1 MVRVD
6 CQNMSTG
13 GFHMQLTIVIS
24 LVFAV
29 FIAFFAVQNAG
40 VVVINF
46 LWYKISMSQAV
57 VILCSALIGVL
68 IMLPFDAVR
77 TIKHKL
83 KLKELTGENKRLKEE
98 LKKSEPKKEAAIPE
112 KPQVVDD
119 TSSIDNL

>member
-1 MVRVD
+1 
-6 CQNMSTG
+6 
-13 GFHMQLTIVIS
+13 MQITIVIS
-24 LVFAV
+24 LIFAV

-77 TIKHKL
+77 TIRHKL
-83 KLKELTGENKRLKEE
+83 KLKELSGENKKLTEA
-98 LKKSEPKKEAAIPE
+98 LKKAETEALNKTEAVNVTTVQE
-112 KPQVVDD
+112 QPQTIED
-119 TSSIDNL
+119 IDKMNNQ

>member
-1 MVRVD
+1 
-6 CQNMSTG
+6 
-13 GFHMQLTIVIS
+13 MQLTIVIS

-46 LWYKISMSQAV
+46 LWYTISLSQAV

-77 TIKHKL
+77 TIKYKF
-83 KLKELTGENKRLKEE
+83 KLKELSGENKRLKEE
-98 LKKSEPKKEAAIPE
+98 LKKVDSQKETAIQE
-112 KPQVVDD
+112 KPQTVEEISSVD
-119 TSSIDNL
+119 NQ